1 MTLKEYQQNAVRT
14 ARETKPGER
23 ALLVA
28 ALGLSG
34 EAGEFAEVVKKHI
47 FHDHPLDRDKAI
59 KEVGDVLWYVVQ
71 ACTALGVELEEV
83 AEANV
88 SKLKARYPEG
98 FTPERSI
105 NRFQSN
111 TPRLKPGACKSP
123 D

>member
-14 ARETKPGER
+14 ARETEPGER

-59 KEVGDVLWYVVQ
+59 KVVGDVLWYVVQ

-83 AEANV
+83 AEANI

-98 FTPERSI
+98 FTPERSF
-105 NRFQSN
+105 NRV
-111 TPRLKPGACKSP
+111 L
-123 D
+123 